1 MSMLLQVG
9 VGCLGAMVGSFLNVC
24 IYRIPRDRSVWAPRS
39 SCPQCGVMI
48 RWYDNIPVWSFCWL
62 GTRCRDC
69 RRPISPRYPLVELL
83 TAGLFLL
90 CLHIFGPTW
99 EAVGSAVLGS
109 TLIGLTFIDLEHQ
122 ILPNVMTYPLA
133 AVGVGFSLLTQ
144 RLRLSEALLGVVSG
158 AGFLYIIAFMSL
170 MLLKQEGMGM
180 GDVKLA
186 GALGAWFGT
195 KLVMVCLFLAFFLGA
210 FVGIA
215 LMAAKIKGRRDFIP
229 FGPFIAA
236 GAVFVMFASEWIQ
249 EQLWVVFEGM

>member
-1 MSMLLQVG
+1 M
-9 VGCLGAMVGSFLNVC
+9 
-24 IYRIPRDRSVWAPRS
+24 
-39 SCPQCGVMI
+39 
-48 RWYDNIPVWSFCWL
+48 
-62 GTRCRDC
+62 
-69 RRPISPRYPLVELL
+69 
-83 TAGLFLL
+83 
-90 CLHIFGPTW
+90 FGPTW

-122 ILPNVMTYPLA
+122 ILPNVMTYLLA
-133 AVGVGFSLLTQ
+133 VVGVGFSLLTQ
-144 RLRLSEALLGVVSG
+144 RPKLGEALLGMVSG
-158 AGFLYIIAFMSL
+158 AGFLYIIAFASL

-186 GALGAWFGT
+186 GALGAWFGP

-236 GAVFVMFASEWIQ
+236 GAVFVMFASGWIQ